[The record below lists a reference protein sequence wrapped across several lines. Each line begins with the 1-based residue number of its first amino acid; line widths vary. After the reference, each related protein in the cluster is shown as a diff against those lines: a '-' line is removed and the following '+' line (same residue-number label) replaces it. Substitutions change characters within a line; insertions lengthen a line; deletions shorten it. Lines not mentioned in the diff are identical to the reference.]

1 MSTKILNIIEDMK
14 TDLRDNDYKEI
25 MEALM
30 LIKNEQ
36 NKNEKM
42 LKEKDTTIRNM
53 KNKIIRLVN
62 RYMDLSLAFNNIVL
76 EREGLLSDKFLF
88 TDDCVGEDCIHSII
102 V

>member
-25 MEALM
+25 MESLM